1 MSEWVRNSRR
11 QVGERRKPKNSIA
24 TEIRNALFGTVDDL
38 KLGRKHR
45 PDYFMVILIFVL
57 SLIGLITLF
66 SITPALTSGDDSST
80 TQFMV
85 KQVAFLL
92 IGITAFVII
101 SKIPLDFWRK
111 YGNKIFLVALI
122 ICFILPIMGWLSIPP
137 AYCTLGACR
146 WFKLGSLGTF
156 QPAELLKFGIVLFTA
171 GFLAVKVA
179 VNEVNSFRKTFLPL
193 GLVVLSALF
202 VIVFMQKDLGT
213 GVSLLAIV
221 LVQMVVAGVSGKVFL
236 AVIASVAGLG
246 VLAIATA
253 PHRLARIATFFGQGD
268 ATTDYHINQAMIAL
282 GSGGLTGRGLGQSVQ
297 AYGWL
302 PEAIHDSIFAVIGES
317 LGYIGT
323 FVVIICFAI
332 LLQRIVR
339 QIDYL
344 ENTYLRLIIAGV
356 FGWIAAHVIL
366 NIGAMTHM
374 IPLTGITLPLVSLG
388 GTSMLFIMSSLGLVF
403 SISRYTLHRKINQ
416 EGDSGNENP
425 LSRRRVGRSRHA
437 SSSSR

>member
-156 QPAELLKFGIVLFTA
+156 QPAELLNFGIVLFTA
-171 GFLAVKVA
+171 GFLAV
-179 VNEVNSFRKTFLPL
+179 
-193 GLVVLSALF
+193 
-202 VIVFMQKDLGT
+202 
-213 GVSLLAIV
+213 
-221 LVQMVVAGVSGKVFL
+221 
-236 AVIASVAGLG
+236 
-246 VLAIATA
+246 
-253 PHRLARIATFFGQGD
+253 
-268 ATTDYHINQAMIAL
+268 
-282 GSGGLTGRGLGQSVQ
+282 
-297 AYGWL
+297 
-302 PEAIHDSIFAVIGES
+302 
-317 LGYIGT
+317 
-323 FVVIICFAI
+323 
-332 LLQRIVR
+332 
-339 QIDYL
+339 
-344 ENTYLRLIIAGV
+344 
-356 FGWIAAHVIL
+356 
-366 NIGAMTHM
+366 
-374 IPLTGITLPLVSLG
+374 
-388 GTSMLFIMSSLGLVF
+388 
-403 SISRYTLHRKINQ
+403 
-416 EGDSGNENP
+416 
-425 LSRRRVGRSRHA
+425 
-437 SSSSR
+437 

>member
-1 MSEWVRNSRR
+1 MSEWVRSSRR

>member
-1 MSEWVRNSRR
+1 
-11 QVGERRKPKNSIA
+11 
-24 TEIRNALFGTVDDL
+24 
-38 KLGRKHR
+38 
-45 PDYFMVILIFVL
+45 
-57 SLIGLITLF
+57 
-66 SITPALTSGDDSST
+66 
-80 TQFMV
+80 
-85 KQVAFLL
+85 
-92 IGITAFVII
+92 
-101 SKIPLDFWRK
+101 
-111 YGNKIFLVALI
+111 
-122 ICFILPIMGWLSIPP
+122 
-137 AYCTLGACR
+137 
-146 WFKLGSLGTF
+146 
-156 QPAELLKFGIVLFTA
+156 
-171 GFLAVKVA
+171 
-179 VNEVNSFRKTFLPL
+179 
-193 GLVVLSALF
+193 
-202 VIVFMQKDLGT
+202 
-213 GVSLLAIV
+213 
-221 LVQMVVAGVSGKVFL
+221 
-236 AVIASVAGLG
+236 
-246 VLAIATA
+246 
-253 PHRLARIATFFGQGD
+253 
-268 ATTDYHINQAMIAL
+268 MIAL

>member
-137 AYCTLGACR
+137 AYCTVGACR

>member
-24 TEIRNALFGTVDDL
+24 TEIRNALFGTVEDL

>member
-146 WFKLGSLGTF
+146 WFRLGSLGTF

>member
-302 PEAIHDSIFAVIGES
+302 PEAIHDSIFAVIG
-317 LGYIGT
+317 
-323 FVVIICFAI
+323 
-332 LLQRIVR
+332 
-339 QIDYL
+339 
-344 ENTYLRLIIAGV
+344 
-356 FGWIAAHVIL
+356 
-366 NIGAMTHM
+366 
-374 IPLTGITLPLVSLG
+374 
-388 GTSMLFIMSSLGLVF
+388 
-403 SISRYTLHRKINQ
+403 
-416 EGDSGNENP
+416 
-425 LSRRRVGRSRHA
+425 
-437 SSSSR
+437 

>member
-253 PHRLARIATFFGQGD
+253 PHRLARIATFFGQSD

>member
-122 ICFILPIMGWLSIPP
+122 ICFVLPIMGWLSIPP